1 MSKNAKRYN
10 KHEQREMRGNQMIA
24 EDNVKQNN
32 IIRFQQD
39 KEPIV
44 GKTENQKALINAIN
58 SSTQVIVMGP
68 AGTGKSYISVGLAA
82 DRFAKDKR
90 RQLYIC
96 RPMVS
101 NGDDIGHLPGTELEK
116 AMPYALPALKIVKSR
131 IGADKFDQDLSSGRI
146 MVRPLQLMQ
155 GESLDHCD
163 VIVDEAQEMTV
174 SQAKMIVTRMGINSK
189 LVLNGDI
196 RQCNL
201 KEDSGLL
208 FLVKT
213 IKDNG
218 MSIPVIEFDMDDC
231 QRSDECYE
239 WIKVLY

>member
-10 KHEQREMRGNQMIA
+10 KHEQRELRGNQMIA
-24 EDNVKQNN
+24 EDNTTQNN

-44 GKTENQKALINAIN
+44 GKTKNQVELIKAIN
-58 SSTQVIVMGP
+58 NNNQIIVLGP

-82 DRFAKDKR
+82 DRFVKSKHG
-90 RQLYIC
+90 QLYIC
-96 RPMVS
+96 RPMVC
-101 NGDDIGHLPGTELEK
+101 NGDDIGHLPGSDLEK
-116 AMPYALPALKIVKSR
+116 AMPYALPALKIIKGR
-131 IGADKFDQDLSSGRI
+131 IGADKFDQDLAAGRI
-146 MVRPLQLMQ
+146 MIRPLQLMQ
-155 GESLDHCD
+155 GESLDDCD
-163 VIVDEAQEMTV
+163 LIVDEAQEMTV
-174 SQAKMIVTRMGINSK
+174 SQAKMIVTRMGKNSK

-201 KEDSGLL
+201 KEDSGLT
-208 FLVKT
+208 FLINK
-213 IKDNG
+213 IKEND
-218 MSIPVIEFDMDDC
+218 MEIPVIEFDMDDC